1 MNDLLLDIRRVT
13 GATVVF
19 VTHSIS
25 EAIYLSDQVVVFS
38 KRPAVIA
45 KELKI
50 DIPYPRS
57 AKTRFLPQFTELERQ
72 AGVALGLVHQ

>member
-1 MNDLLLDIRRVT
+1 
-13 GATVVF
+13 

-38 KRPAVIA
+38 KRPAVIN
-45 KELKI
+45 LQLNV

-57 AKTRFLPQFTELERQ
+57 ARTRFLKEFTELERQ
-72 AGVALGLVHQ
+72 AGIALGVVK

>member
-1 MNDLLLDIRRVT
+1 
-13 GATVVF
+13 VF

-25 EAIYLSDQVVVFS
+25 EAIYLSDRVFVFS

-45 KELKI
+45 LELEV

-57 AKTRFLPQFTELERQ
+57 QQTRFLEQFTALEKQ
-72 AGVALGLVHQ
+72 ASIALGVVK